1 MTNHMFLQLKK
12 KTRKLHFAKPAR
24 STMVKHLSWERSKDR
39 SEWPNKR
46 LMGQFPVVEII
57 DCWSSEV
64 IGGTDLKIKLSVDL
78 TVGM

>member
-1 MTNHMFLQLKK
+1 M
-12 KTRKLHFAKPAR
+12 
-24 STMVKHLSWERSKDR
+24 R